1 MVCIRWAY
9 PGKSYLDNG
18 IIAGAGSDV
27 SVTPISPWWGIF
39 AAVVRRGLI
48 SGQIMAPEERLTVAE
63 ALQLY
68 TRNGAYIG
76 FEENQKRSLEPG
88 KLADF
93 IVIDRDVLTVPGI
106 SLRMCRYCRRLS
118 AANFNTRNLSPR
130 NDLVSLQCPFQT
142 PSRRVLKLL
151 STVQSVSRITLTGN

>member
-93 IVIDRDVLTVPGI
+93 IVIDRDVLTVPGDQ
-106 SLRMCRYCRRLS
+106 LK
-118 AANFNTRNLSPR
+118 
-130 NDLVSLQCPFQT
+130 DVQVLQTFVGGELQYE
-142 PSRRVLKLL
+142 K
-151 STVQSVSRITLTGN
+151 SVSPK